1 VIQPGTA
8 VVTKYELLCA
18 FRDVFAPHLTV
29 SEAHGEVTVDRSLV
43 PTDLRPPIR
52 EQLEGLA
59 SWRPVAIRSG

>member
-1 VIQPGTA
+1 
-8 VVTKYELLCA
+8 
-18 FRDVFAPHLTV
+18 
-29 SEAHGEVTVDRSLV
+29 VDRSLV